1 MDANARWRCGVC
13 SGASSCT
20 TASTPP
26 HVRRLAGLGAGLLAA
41 PTAAALLGHDGTD
54 QLLWSQ
60 TNPRPLPDWTAP
72 ERAKHEALMRHAF
85 TLANQAVD
93 NGNCPYAGS
102 ECSAAASPDCV
113 P

>member
-20 TASTPP
+20 AASTPP

-41 PTAAALLGHDGTD
+41 PTAALLGHDGTD

-60 TNPRPLPDWTAP
+60 TNPRPLPNWTAP